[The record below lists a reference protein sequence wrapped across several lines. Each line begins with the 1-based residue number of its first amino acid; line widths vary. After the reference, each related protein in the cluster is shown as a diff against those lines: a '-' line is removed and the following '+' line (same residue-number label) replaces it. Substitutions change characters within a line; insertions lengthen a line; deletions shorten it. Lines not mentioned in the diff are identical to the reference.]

1 MIDAEPDVLVKE
13 FPMTK
18 LDRITVDAHVM
29 GGRPC
34 IRGLRMPVSR
44 VLGMLAAGEDEA
56 AILKNHPDLEP
67 EDIRQ
72 ALAYA
77 AMLAD
82 NQVVPLAG

>member
-1 MIDAEPDVLVKE
+1 
-13 FPMTK
+13 MTN
-18 LDRITVDAHVM
+18 LDRISVDPQVM

-56 AILKNHPDLEP
+56 ATLKNHPDLEP

-77 AMLAD
+77 VLLAD

>member
-1 MIDAEPDVLVKE
+1 V
-13 FPMTK
+13 TK
-18 LDRITVDAHVM
+18 LDRITVDPQVM

-44 VLGMLAAGEDEA
+44 ILGMLAAGEDEA
-56 AILKNHPDLEP
+56 TVLRNHPDLEP

-77 AMLAD
+77 ALLAD